1 MPHRNWIPWTPGRHD
16 TGQVDESTREHA
28 VFKLFVSGPDEQE
41 KCRRAFRATELERVA
56 AEMRRATASLA
67 REEWSPALGVPFDA
81 VHRRIVSSRLAT
93 TMAAMNL
100 MGIQT
105 LLPGEPPFDATRD
118 LPDGTRIYL
127 RGPASHDESPDIAD
141 GLDAL
146 SGLLGDF
153 RRSTI
158 FLNGIRIQSKRI
170 GTVESLA
177 LVAVHRTI
185 MAAFGEFLGRKY
197 IMEGWSLVQPGGGG

>member
-1 MPHRNWIPWTPGRHD
+1 MSHRDWIPWTPGRHD

-28 VFKLFVSGPDEQE
+28 VFKLFASGPDDEE
-41 KCRRAFRATELERVA
+41 KCRRAFRATELERAA
-56 AEMRRATASLA
+56 AETRRATAALA
-67 REEWSPALGVPFDA
+67 KEEWSAAAGVPFDA
-81 VHRRIVSSRLAT
+81 VHRKIVSSRLAT
-93 TMAAMNL
+93 TMAVLNL

-127 RGPASHDESPDIAD
+127 REPASHDESPDIAD

-153 RRSTI
+153 KRSTI
-158 FLNGIRIQSKRI
+158 FLSGIRIQSRRV
-170 GTVESLA
+170 GNVESLA

-197 IMEGWSLVQPGGGG
+197 IMEGWSLV